1 MAEINAQI
9 VSAERELFSGEVA
22 EVYARSVGG
31 EIGILPGHQPALLA
45 LEIAPCRLKLPD
57 GSWEVYA
64 VHQGFLFFRDNRLV
78 LLADLAEHASEIDV
92 EEARRQKSEH
102 DGSRREE
109 LDEEASKALRRAEVR
124 ITVAEGG
131 GMPVGSV

>member
-1 MAEINAQI
+1 MAELIAQI
-9 VSAERELFSGEVA
+9 VSAERELFSGEVS
-22 EVYARSVGG
+22 EVYARSVQG
-31 EIGILPGHQPALLA
+31 EIGILPGHQPCLLA

-64 VHQGFLFFRDNRLV
+64 VHEGFLFFRDNRLV

-92 EEARRQKSEH
+92 ERARQ
-102 DGSRREE
+102 DRREHEGTRRDE
-109 LDEEASKALRRAEVR
+109 LDEEATKALRRAEVR

-131 GMPVGSV
+131 GMPAGSV